1 MRWEVYVS
9 VFILQIR
16 INKRF
21 MIHVFLLMYDVSRV
35 FSLKVTNIVSHLV
48 FPGKYGLYYC
58 CFLTKSFI
66 RRIAQAVYLGL
77 RHFFFTKKLHCIW
90 DVRLLEGTF

>member
-35 FSLKVTNIVSHLV
+35 CPLKVTNIVSHLV
-48 FPGKYGLYYC
+48 FPGKCDLYYC
-58 CFLTKSFI
+58 CFLTKFFI
-66 RRIAQAVYLGL
+66 RRIAQAVNLGL
-77 RHFFFTKKLHCIW
+77 RHFFFIK
-90 DVRLLEGTF
+90 